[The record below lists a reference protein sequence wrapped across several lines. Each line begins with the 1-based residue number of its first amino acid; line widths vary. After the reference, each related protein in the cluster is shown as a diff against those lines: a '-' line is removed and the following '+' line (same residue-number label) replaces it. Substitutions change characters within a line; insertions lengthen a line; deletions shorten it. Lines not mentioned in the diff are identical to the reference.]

1 MNDKE
6 TVEEFLARGGKI
18 TEVPFGHVTDRDGT
32 LSKGFTVRRT
42 EEGLSLKV
50 LRNVRVSRQKSR
62 RGLYK

>member
-1 MNDKE
+1 MDDKE

-18 TEVPFGHVTDRDGT
+18 EKVPFGYITDRDGT